1 MICEPVL
8 VTELADTDIE
18 LFCPCLVFSERIGF
32 IVTGVDVDVDEELV
46 NSSVV
51 GLGGTLPLPSF

>member
-1 MICEPVL
+1 MVCELAL
-8 VTELADTDIE
+8 VTELVDADIE
-18 LFCPCLVFSERIGF
+18 LLCPCRVFLERTGF

>member
-32 IVTGVDVDVDEELV
+32 IVTGVDVDEELV
-46 NSSVV
+46 SSSVV